1 MKMFDDREIRYIAG
15 EMDDAEM
22 RAYESALDAE
32 SASLK
37 RDLQSAFASLPKLR
51 DDVPECQFSTAHL
64 WNAIEASPKVKAPVF
79 GFKRWWI
86 AAPIAASLLVMAL
99 MYKPTGSN
107 VPSVARSESNQP
119 STGITLESTPPIEPG
134 IANSGS
140 VATATVPEP
149 KIPNEVQNATTSS
162 VPVEVAP
169 KRPDS
174 QKPKIKKKRRTNRL
188 QIPATGMLVA
198 DTRFDRLPGG
208 LSVGSTSMKR
218 APEPASVSESD
229 QSFGA
234 MDSAVAAPSAS
245 GRGTL
250 GSDPRN
256 QKSSE
261 SIVIVSASAN
271 LESGTQ
277 TAVEVRQDDN
287 IVIGG

>member
-22 RAYESALDAE
+22 RAYESALDSE

-64 WNAIEASPKVKAPVF
+64 WNAIEASPKVKAPSF
-79 GFKRWWI
+79 GFKQWWV

-99 MYKPTGSN
+99 MYKPADST
-107 VPSVARSESNQP
+107 VPTVARTESNQA
-119 STGITLESTPPIEPG
+119 STGMALESTASAQPG

-149 KIPNEVQNATTSS
+149 KIPNEVQNAATTS

-169 KRPDS
+169 KSSGS
-174 QKPKIKKKRRTNRL
+174 QKSKIKKKRRTNRL
-188 QIPATGMLVA
+188 QIPATGILVA

-218 APEPASVSESD
+218 APEPASVSEAD

-234 MDSAVAAPSAS
+234 MDTAMAAPSAS

-261 SIVIVSASAN
+261 PIVIVSASAN

>member
-1 MKMFDDREIRYIAG
+1 MFDDREIRYIAG

-64 WNAIEASPKVKAPVF
+64 WNAIDASPKVKAPVF
-79 GFKRWWI
+79 GFKQWWV

-99 MYKPTGSN
+99 IYKPADSS
-107 VPSVARSESNQP
+107 VPTVASTESNQA
-119 STGITLESTPPIEPG
+119 STGMALESTASTQPG

-169 KRPDS
+169 KSSGS
-174 QKPKIKKKRRTNRL
+174 QKSKVRKKRRTNRL
-188 QIPATGMLVA
+188 QIPATGILVA

-218 APEPASVSESD
+218 APEPANVSEAD

-234 MDSAVAAPSAS
+234 MDTAMAAPSAS
-245 GRGTL
+245 GRGTS
-250 GSDPRN
+250 GSAPRSQN
-256 QKSSE
+256 PSE
-261 SIVIVSASAN
+261 PIVIVSASAN

-277 TAVEVRQDDN
+277 TAVEVRQYDN

>member
-1 MKMFDDREIRYIAG
+1 MFDDREIRYLAG

-37 RDLQSAFASLPKLR
+37 RDLQSAFANLPKLR

-119 STGITLESTPPIEPG
+119 STGMTLESTPPIEPG

-140 VATATVPEP
+140 VATATVPDQKVSDEL
-149 KIPNEVQNATTSS
+149 QNATTTTA
-162 VPVEVAP
+162 PVEVAS
-169 KRPDS
+169 KRSGS

-218 APEPASVSESD
+218 APEPASVSEAD
-229 QSFGA
+229 QSVGA
-234 MDSAVAAPSAS
+234 MDTAMAAPSAS
-245 GRGTL
+245 GRGTS
-250 GSDPRN
+250 GSAPRSQN
-256 QKSSE
+256 PSE
-261 SIVIVSASAN
+261 PIVIVSASAN

>member
-1 MKMFDDREIRYIAG
+1 MFDDREIRYIAG

-64 WNAIEASPKVKAPVF
+64 WNAIDASPKVKAPVF
-79 GFKRWWI
+79 GFKQWWV

-99 MYKPTGSN
+99 MYKPADSS
-107 VPSVARSESNQP
+107 VPTVARNESNQA
-119 STGITLESTPPIEPG
+119 STGMALESTESIQPG

-140 VATATVPEP
+140 IATATVPEP
-149 KIPNEVQNATTSS
+149 KIPNEVRNATTSS
-162 VPVEVAP
+162 DPVEVAP
-169 KRPDS
+169 KSSGS
-174 QKPKIKKKRRTNRL
+174 QRSKIKKKRRTNRL

-218 APEPASVSESD
+218 APEPANISEAD

-234 MDSAVAAPSAS
+234 MDTAMAAPSAS
-245 GRGTL
+245 GRGTS
-250 GSDPRN
+250 GSAPRN
-256 QKSSE
+256 QNPSE
-261 SIVIVSASAN
+261 PIVIVSASAN